1 MTTTLFEAAES
12 AKILNQFSEQILPGS
27 LALKIYDNIDIL
39 VKKGQ
44 FLDQEIRKL
53 VTTYGAVAFDPN
65 NNDSRLVVKTEDGD
79 VDEEKTKEFVNK
91 VVELRK
97 TEVDLDVT
105 AFTEDDIERLEIS
118 PFGLAQIRW
127 MIER

>member
-53 VTTYGAVAFDPN
+53 VATYGAVAFDPG

-97 TEVDLDVT
+97 TEVDLDV
-105 AFTEDDIERLEIS
+105 APFTEEDIDRLEIS
-118 PFGLAQIRW
+118 PVGLAQIRW

>member
-53 VTTYGAVAFDPN
+53 VTTYGAVAFDPG

-105 AFTEDDIERLEIS
+105 PFTEEDIDRLEIS
-118 PFGLAQIRW
+118 PVGLAQIRW

>member
-53 VTTYGAVAFDPN
+53 VATYGAVAFDPN

-97 TEVDLDVT
+97 TEADLDVDP
-105 AFTEDDIERLEIS
+105 FTEEDIDRLEIS
-118 PFGLAQIRW
+118 PVGLAQIRW